1 MILYVD
7 NSEKSTEK
15 LLELIK
21 EQSKLAAYKINI
33 EKSIAFLHISNEWL
47 ENEIKRAIS
56 FTIDQKIKT
65 LRNKFNQGGTNLI
78 IWKLQNVEMNF

>member
-56 FTIDQKIKT
+56 FTIDQKD
-65 LRNKFNQGGTNLI
+65 
-78 IWKLQNVEMNF
+78 QNT

>member
-7 NSEKSTEK
+7 NSEESTEK

-56 FTIDQKIKT
+56 FTIPSKRSKHLEI
-65 LRNKFNQGGTNLI
+65 NLI
-78 IWKLQNVEMNF
+78 KEVQIL